1 MAVWALALHRIAPT
15 WLAAVVAV
23 ALAGCSGA
31 GLTPER
37 TPSIGIVVA
46 EPRGAT
52 NLVVVAYVSDGNPP
66 SAAAFTLSAVVRNTG
81 NEASAATTLHFYR
94 SADETIT
101 TGDTEVGATAVPGL
115 AASGGG
121 SESLE
126 VTAPALPGTYY
137 YGACVDPA
145 AGESDTTDNCS
156 PAVPIEVA
164 EPNAPPAAPGES
176 GGTPPAAAARDLS
189 ASAAAVTT
197 GSDDLTRG
205 TPFSLSVSVTNH
217 GNGPSR
223 ATTLGFYRSTDQT
236 ITTADME
243 VGSDDVPALAPS
255 GTSVQSASLTA
266 PSTAGTYYYGACVDA
281 APGDSDT
288 TNDCSSGV
296 SVRVREGHPSLY
308 VGAPEV
314 SPGAVD
320 PGQTFTLSVRVSN
333 SGDAAAPATTLRYYR
348 STDETIGSS
357 DTAVG
362 TAEVEALA
370 ASEGSTK
377 SISLTAPSTAGTYY
391 YGACVDAA
399 PGDSDTTDDCSSAVP
414 VRVRQGHP
422 RVNVG
427 VPEVN
432 PSAVEP
438 GTTFTLSV
446 RVSNS
451 GDAAAPAT
459 TLRYYRSTDRRI
471 GRSDT
476 EVNTAEVG
484 SLAASGRSTESITL
498 TAPSTVGTY
507 YYGACV
513 DAVPGDSDTTDDC
526 SSGWERMAGRVE
538 VRLPPLAPHCT
549 DTHVIWCATLTV
561 GVGVSG
567 RYYGYNGSGNHLGRL
582 APDTFT
588 YRGVTIEVTALK
600 YFKDWPPFL
609 FLLLDRNRES
619 VPSDGLFGDET
630 FSLELDDGTVVR
642 SFHVSTNSPPFA
654 TEYAYYSPSLTWRR
668 NATVSVTLSHNPVPT
683 ATGSTVTTPSDTDYA
698 FTAADFNFMDSYG
711 DTLRSIEIDSPP
723 ALGNLRLNRADV
735 TAGSRVT
742 AAQVESGNLTYTP
755 PASQTGTALTTF
767 TFKVNDG
774 ISDSASYTMTINVAP

>member
-1 MAVWALALHRIAPT
+1 M
-15 WLAAVVAV
+15 
-23 ALAGCSGA
+23 
-31 GLTPER
+31 
-37 TPSIGIVVA
+37 
-46 EPRGAT
+46 
-52 NLVVVAYVSDGNPP
+52 
-66 SAAAFTLSAVVRNTG
+66 
-81 NEASAATTLHFYR
+81 
-94 SADETIT
+94 
-101 TGDTEVGATAVPGL
+101 
-115 AASGGG
+115 
-121 SESLE
+121 
-126 VTAPALPGTYY
+126 
-137 YGACVDPA
+137 
-145 AGESDTTDNCS
+145 
-156 PAVPIEVA
+156 
-164 EPNAPPAAPGES
+164 
-176 GGTPPAAAARDLS
+176 
-189 ASAAAVTT
+189 
-197 GSDDLTRG
+197 
-205 TPFSLSVSVTNH
+205 SVTNH

-223 ATTLGFYRSTDQT
+223 ATTLRFYRSTDQT

-288 TNDCSSGV
+288 TNDCSSAV

-308 VGAPEV
+308 VGAPKV

-370 ASEGSTK
+370 VSEGSTK

-484 SLAASGRSTESITL
+484 SLAASGGSTESITL
-498 TAPSTVGTY
+498 TGGPPRWAP
-507 YYGACV
+507 
-513 DAVPGDSDTTDDC
+513 TT
-526 SSGWERMAGRVE
+526 
-538 VRLPPLAPHCT
+538 
-549 DTHVIWCATLTV
+549 
-561 GVGVSG
+561 
-567 RYYGYNGSGNHLGRL
+567 
-582 APDTFT
+582 
-588 YRGVTIEVTALK
+588 TA
-600 YFKDWPPFL
+600 
-609 FLLLDRNRES
+609 
-619 VPSDGLFGDET
+619 
-630 FSLELDDGTVVR
+630 
-642 SFHVSTNSPPFA
+642 
-654 TEYAYYSPSLTWRR
+654 
-668 NATVSVTLSHNPVPT
+668 
-683 ATGSTVTTPSDTDYA
+683 
-698 FTAADFNFMDSYG
+698 
-711 DTLRSIEIDSPP
+711 
-723 ALGNLRLNRADV
+723 RAW
-735 TAGSRVT
+735 TRCRAIP
-742 AAQVESGNLTYTP
+742 TP
-755 PASQTGTALTTF
+755 PTT
-767 TFKVNDG
+767 VRAG
-774 ISDSASYTMTINVAP
+774 GSVWPGAWRSGCPR